1 MQLRTKLIAD
11 YYLGSVLHVALKPA
25 AILLGKVL
33 RRPHTLAPCSSITVV
48 KMLGGGS
55 LAIAYPAFLALKRL
69 PGLRKLRIVT
79 TPTIEPFA
87 RSLCL
92 FDEILVIRDSNPFLL
107 LADSV
112 SALRRLFLTEAVVD
126 LEIYSRLTTVFALL
140 TCAKNRVG
148 FYTDRSFWRRRISSH
163 LLFCNFSNGIYNS
176 YDQIAALF
184 GAALPDASDCRAT
197 FRTAASLAEKH
208 GDGLCRIA
216 VAPCCSDLSPERMLH
231 NDEWARILRAR
242 IAGMDEAARIEIH
255 LLGGVSDRQHLE
267 ALKGVLESSLCGIP
281 VSNHAGEFSL
291 GQSIRFLGGATVLLC
306 IDSSLLHF
314 ARLTGLPTVSYWGPT
329 DPRTL
334 LRPWPGSTDEVHYRK
349 ISCSPCVHLAQQPP
363 CGGNNLC
370 MRLAADPD
378 RNEDPNPAWVIAERR
393 GGRFSRFSAP

>member
-1 MQLRTKLIAD
+1 
-11 YYLGSVLHVALKPA
+11 
-25 AILLGKVL
+25 
-33 RRPHTLAPCSSITVV
+33 
-48 KMLGGGS
+48 MLGGGS
-55 LAIAYPAFLALKRL
+55 LAIAYPSLLALKRL

-79 TPTIEPFA
+79 TPAIEPFA
-87 RSLCL
+87 RSLCV
-92 FDEILVIRDSNPFLL
+92 FDEILVIRDSNPFSI
-107 LADSV
+107 LADSA
-112 SALRRLFLTEAVVD
+112 SAIRRLFRTDAVVD

-176 YDQIAALF
+176 YDQVAVLF
-184 GAALPDASDCRAT
+184 GAALPGADDCRAA
-197 FRTAASLAEKH
+197 FASAASLPERAAW
-208 GDGLCRIA
+208 GSAVIA
-216 VAPCCSDLSPERMLH
+216 VAPCCSDLSPERMLRP
-231 NDEWARILRAR
+231 DEWSRIVRAR
-242 IAGMDEAARIEIH
+242 IAGLPATAAAQVH
-255 LLGGVSDRQHLE
+255 LLGGPGDRGHLDALRAVLVSDAPGL
-267 ALKGVLESSLCGIP
+267 P
-281 VSNHAGEFSL
+281 VFNHSGEFTL
-291 GQSIRFLGGATVLLC
+291 EQSIRFLSSAAVLLC

-314 ARLTGLPTVSYWGPT
+314 ARLSGVPTVSFWGPT

-334 LRPWPGSTDEVHYRK
+334 LRPWPGSADEVHYRK

-370 MRLAADPD
+370 MRLAADPA